1 MQKLKLLIPLAL
13 FIGAFFVACQDDD
26 PLDRQDQMVSVTFVG
41 QIVDENGAGVKDALV
56 KAGNESTV
64 TDPNGIFRLKP
75 VRLPADHALLS
86 VSKPG
91 YFEMSRPY
99 TVEHNGAMQVVTI
112 QLLTKTAVGTLS
124 ATAGGVVNVPGGPSL
139 NFPAN
144 AFTDV
149 SGNAYNGTVQ
159 VFAQYLDPSDPMLGR
174 YLPGN
179 MTAEDLSAE
188 TVFLATYGMVGVEI
202 ETTSGQK
209 LQIASDKAV
218 ELKMPIIAHQQA
230 SAPSEIP
237 LWYYDLV
244 DGVWKEEG
252 LAQKIGNEY
261 VGHVKHFSFWN
272 CDAPFPVIKVRGRV
286 VLENTQLTLGNIAI
300 RVTMLSTGAIGYAYT
315 DINGYFCGLIP
326 QNEALLMEII
336 RTDICG
342 NILYSQNIGPFSTET
357 NLPNII
363 LQPQAQFPS
372 FEMEGHLRDCAG
384 QSISN
389 GYLKFE
395 LSDGTQ
401 HFLFPDNDGDFFY
414 SALVCSQQA
423 VTGILVG
430 YDLTN
435 FLESAPVNVSL
446 PPYKVN
452 VGDISIC
459 NSLTEYIRFSLD
471 GGPELTAINARGGM
485 DGNLTVIMA
494 GDSIQTNTSIILG
507 FPNNSQLGNFPLEFL
522 RLNQLDVFDM
532 GTLATEVTSTG
543 GIGAVIEGTF
553 GGDFIDLS
561 GTNHNIT
568 GKYRVIRDW

>member
-13 FIGAFFVACQDDD
+13 FIGAFFLACQDDD
-26 PLDRQDQMVSVTFVG
+26 PLARQDQMVYVTFVG
-41 QIVDENGAGVKDALV
+41 QIVDENGAGLKDALV

-75 VRLPADHALLS
+75 VRLSADHALLS

-144 AFTDV
+144 AFTDGN
-149 SGNAYNGTVQ
+149 GNAYNGTVQ
-159 VFAQYLDPSDPMLGR
+159 VFAQYLDPSDPMLGSF
-174 YLPGN
+174 LPGN
-179 MTAEDLSAE
+179 MTAEDLTGE

-202 ETTSGQK
+202 ETTGGQK
-209 LQIASDKAV
+209 LQIASDKSV
-218 ELKMPIIAHQQA
+218 ELKMPIIASQQA

-237 LWYYDLV
+237 LWHYDLV

-272 CDAPFPVIKVRGRV
+272 CDAPFPVIKVHGRV
-286 VLENTQLTLGNIAI
+286 LDNTQLPLGYVTVC
-300 RVTMLSTGAIGYAYT
+300 VTMLSTGAVGYAYT

-336 RTDICG
+336 RPGICG
-342 NILYSQNIGPFSTET
+342 NTLYSQNIGPFSTET
-357 NLPNII
+357 NLPDII
-363 LQPQAQFPS
+363 LQNQAQFPS
-372 FEMEGHLRDCAG
+372 FELEGHLRDCAG

-395 LSDGTQ
+395 LSDGTPY
-401 HFLFPDNDGDFFY
+401 FLFPDNDGDFVFN
-414 SALVCSQQA
+414 AILCNQQA
-423 VTGILVG
+423 VTGSLVG

-435 FLESAPVNVSL
+435 FLESAPVNVSF

-452 VGDISIC
+452 IGDISIC

-471 GGPELTAINARGGM
+471 GGPEQTAINARGGV

-494 GDSIQTNTSIILG
+494 GDSVQTNTSIVFS
-507 FPNNSQLGNFPLEFL
+507 FPNNGQLGNFPIDFL
-522 RLNQLDVFDM
+522 RLTQLDVFDM

-553 GGDFIDLS
+553 GGNFIEFN
-561 GTNHNIT
+561 GTSRNIT
-568 GKYRVIRDW
+568 GSYRVIRDW